1 MDVSPSIEL
10 FEKILEAQGISIEFY
25 HYNEED
31 KIRKLKRVVNRRN
44 HNKPPYIFLGEL
56 LAGILKNFNEEKFLI
71 ITDSE
76 IYTTTIPPMR
86 IKGVSIPSYGISI
99 VSVSYL
105 KGKEHNFL
113 YDSLAKMILDEI
125 GHLYG
130 LQDHYIIIKPQKIL
144 EDFKII
150 SECVMDKIKIYRGLR
165 DWLEFY
171 TSKFL

>member
-1 MDVSPSIEL
+1 
-10 FEKILEAQGISIEFY
+10 
-25 HYNEED
+25 
-31 KIRKLKRVVNRRN
+31 
-44 HNKPPYIFLGEL
+44 
-56 LAGILKNFNEEKFLI
+56 
-71 ITDSE
+71 
-76 IYTTTIPPMR
+76 MR

-105 KGKEHNFL
+105 KSKKHNFL
-113 YDSLAKMILDEI
+113 YDSLAKMILYEM

-150 SECVMDKIKIYRGLR
+150 SECVMDKIKISGGLR

-171 TSKFL
+171 TSKFLSSIFSKIIKIYKIKSESLFHIKGIYQVDEEFIKVGHFIIVISALRLC